1 MGKSINQRKK
11 ESNRAMKMENLKEI
25 TVKIQEKAW
34 KMFTIDKRG
43 NFTVIPKIDSK
54 NNSFKL
60 HTHTHT
66 HKKRQFTGKILF
78 KLKFHLN

>member
-1 MGKSINQRKK
+1 
-11 ESNRAMKMENLKEI
+11 MKIAILKEI

-43 NFTVIPKIDSK
+43 NFTVTPKIDSK

-66 HKKRQFTGKILF
+66 HKERQFTGKILF

>member
-11 ESNRAMKMENLKEI
+11 ESNRAMKMEKLKEI

-43 NFTVIPKIDSK
+43 NFTVTPKIDSK

-60 HTHTHT
+60 HTHTH
-66 HKKRQFTGKILF
+66 KERQFTGKILF